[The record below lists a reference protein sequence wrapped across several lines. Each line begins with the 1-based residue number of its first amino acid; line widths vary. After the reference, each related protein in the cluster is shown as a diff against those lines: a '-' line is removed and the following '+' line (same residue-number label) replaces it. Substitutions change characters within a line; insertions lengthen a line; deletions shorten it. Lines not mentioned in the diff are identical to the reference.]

1 MNRVMNNFTV
11 NGNEETVYKEVELL
25 KISVKN
31 ITHTPKAY
39 NEHFPRKFDKIMNEI
54 KHYLLFRF
62 NDIEKEPLNC
72 MVTLFDFEVRPT
84 LFKGSE
90 KLRKFGFE
98 EVKKIA
104 EDYYLRNIITAEENS
119 LENTYQITLVSLL
132 SSL

>member
-1 MNRVMNNFTV
+1 MNRVMNYFTV
-11 NGNEETVYKEVELL
+11 NGNEETVYKEIELL
-25 KISVKN
+25 KISFKN
-31 ITHTPKAY
+31 ITYTPKAY
-39 NEHFPRKFDKIMNEI
+39 NEHFTRKFDKIMNEI
-54 KHYLLFRF
+54 KHYRF

-72 MVTLFDFEVRPT
+72 MVILFDLEVRPT

-104 EDYYLRNIITAEENS
+104 EDYYLRNIITAEENW
-119 LENTYQITLVSLL
+119 LENTYQITLVFLL

>member
-1 MNRVMNNFTV
+1 MNRVVNYFTV
-11 NGNEETVYKEVELL
+11 NGNEETVYKEIELL
-25 KISVKN
+25 KISFKN
-31 ITHTPKAY
+31 ITYTPKAY
-39 NEHFPRKFDKIMNEI
+39 NEHFTRKFDKIMNEM
-54 KHYLLFRF
+54 KHYRF

-72 MVTLFDFEVRPT
+72 MVILFDFEVRPT

-104 EDYYLRNIITAEENS
+104 EDYYLRNIITAEENW
-119 LENTYQITLVSLL
+119 LENTYQITLVFLL

>member
-1 MNRVMNNFTV
+1 MNRVMNYFTV
-11 NGNEETVYKEVELL
+11 IGNEETVYKEIELL
-25 KISVKN
+25 KISFKN
-31 ITHTPKAY
+31 ITYTPKAY
-39 NEHFPRKFDKIMNEI
+39 NEHFTRKFDKIMNEM
-54 KHYLLFRF
+54 KHYRF

-72 MVTLFDFEVRPT
+72 MVILFDFEVRPT